1 MVRRSARQEVRIGK
15 SSTARL
21 KTRSTK
27 WTRGGSPSSFSAPG
41 EKLGLSRVS
50 GTPSSTGRLT
60 PLHSG
65 KALCDNRY
73 QMLTPFF
80 AYIGPGAGF
89 AFLGGF
95 LSLIGGAFLTALS
108 FLLWPIRTA
117 RALIRRRHGFRKA
130 KIRRLIFLG
139 LDGLDP
145 RLTERFM
152 AEGKLPNLQRLQRQG
167 SFHRL
172 RTTFP
177 SLSPVAWSTFAT
189 GVSPAKHNIF
199 DFLNRSLKSYIPE
212 LSSSKVRPPRRVLR
226 IGRFRIPLSRP
237 VIELRRKSQPF
248 WKILGRSS
256 IGSTIIRVPITF
268 PPEKFEGRL
277 LSAMCTPDLRG
288 TQGSFTQFTTRLDT
302 CVYESGTRCPLRRNG
317 EYLEGTLEG
326 PTEED
331 AALSVPF
338 QIHLGDGVVTLE
350 IRGQS
355 HILRPDEYSP
365 WIKIAFSAAPGFNI
379 HGIARF
385 RITETDPEFSL
396 YVTPIQ
402 IDPESP
408 ALPISHPSYYAAYL
422 AKLLG
427 SFATVGM
434 AEDTWALNEGVI
446 DEQAFLDQ
454 AWSLL
459 AERERMF
466 DNALEHSRRGVVAC
480 VFDTSDRVQHMFYRH
495 FEGRGDPQWQ
505 GAIADLYQRMDRLA
519 GKAMEHVDDNTM
531 LFVLSDHGFCSF
543 RRAVNLNSWLHRNGY
558 LALTG
563 GHTESGRYFLH
574 VDWTRTRA
582 YCLGLS
588 GLYLNLRG
596 REAQGIVRRGAE
608 EEALKRE
615 LMARL
620 SGFRDEEHDCTAIRQ
635 VYATS
640 SLYRGPYLDAAPDLI
655 VGYDEGYRTSWDA
668 AVGKVTSRVI
678 EDNSK
683 AWSGDHCV
691 DPLLVPGV
699 LFCNRKIDSEDPG
712 IEDLAPTALHLF
724 GIDPPAWMDG
734 KPLFHHAL

>member
-1 MVRRSARQEVRIGK
+1 
-15 SSTARL
+15 
-21 KTRSTK
+21 
-27 WTRGGSPSSFSAPG
+27 
-41 EKLGLSRVS
+41 
-50 GTPSSTGRLT
+50 
-60 PLHSG
+60 
-65 KALCDNRY
+65 
-73 QMLTPFF
+73 MLPPFF

-95 LSLIGGAFLTALS
+95 LSLIGGALLTALS
-108 FLLWPIRTA
+108 FLLWPLRTA

-130 KIRRLIFLG
+130 RIQRLIFLG

-152 AEGKLPNLQRLQRQG
+152 AEGQLPNLQRLQQQG

-189 GVSPAKHNIF
+189 GVNPAKHNIF

-237 VIELRRKSQPF
+237 AVELRRKSQPF

-268 PPEKFEGRL
+268 PPEEFDGRL

-288 TQGSFTQFTTRLDT
+288 TQGSFTQFTTRLDA

-317 EYLEGTLEG
+317 QVLEGTLEG
-326 PTEED
+326 PENEFLC
-331 AALSVPF
+331 AGGPIPVPF
-338 QIHLGDGVVTLE
+338 RICLGPGAITLE
-350 IRGQS
+350 ICGQT
-355 HILRPDEYSP
+355 HILRPREYSP
-365 WIKIAFSAAPGFNI
+365 WIRIAFGAAPGVNV

-402 IDPESP
+402 IDPEAP
-408 ALPISHPSYYAAYL
+408 ALPISHPGYYAAYL

-446 DEQAFLDQ
+446 DERAFLEQ

-459 AERERMF
+459 AEREAMF
-466 DNALEHSRRGVVAC
+466 DNALAHARRGVVAC

-505 GAIADLYQRMDRLA
+505 GVIADLYRRMDLLV
-519 GKAMEHVDDNTM
+519 GKAMDQVDDDTM

-543 RRAVNLNSWLHRNGY
+543 RRAVNLNSWLHQNGY
-558 LALTG
+558 LALRG
-563 GHTESGRYFLH
+563 GAI
-574 VDWTRTRA
+574 DWTRTRA

-596 REAQGIVRRGAE
+596 RESQGIVQPGAE
-608 EEALKRE
+608 AEALKHA
-615 LMARL
+615 LIARL
-620 SGFRDEEHDCTAIRQ
+620 SGFRDDERDCTAIRRI
-635 VYATS
+635 YATS
-640 SLYRGPYLDAAPDLI
+640 DLYRGPYLGAAPDLI

-668 AVGKVTSRVI
+668 AIGKVTGRVI

-699 LFCNRKIDSEDPG
+699 LFCNRKIDCEDPG

-734 KPLFHHAL
+734 KPLCTSA